1 MSDALR
7 NVPLT
12 PSLTSSDDS
21 LDDACRG
28 DEGPRPSSQ
37 VSAAMEQKLAAII
50 GASVRSARQRLDL
63 TQADVAERVGIAT
76 EVYGRLERGHML
88 PSVKTLRRLCLVLNC
103 SSDVLLGVASA
114 EKPVAVAEDPV
125 EYGERPEVRRVLR
138 TLRRLE
144 PAQLRLIS
152 QVAGAIHR

>member
-12 PSLTSSDDS
+12 SALTPSDDS
-21 LDDACRG
+21 LDDACRDNG
-28 DEGPRPSSQ
+28 GQRPSSQ
-37 VSAAMEQKLAAII
+37 VSAAMEQRLAGII
-50 GASVRSARQRLDL
+50 GASVRAARQRLDL

-103 SSDVLLGVASA
+103 SSDVLLGVASI
-114 EKPVAVAEDPV
+114 EKPVAVAEDPP

>member
-1 MSDALR
+1 
-7 NVPLT
+7 
-12 PSLTSSDDS
+12 
-21 LDDACRG
+21 
-28 DEGPRPSSQ
+28 
-37 VSAAMEQKLAAII
+37 
-50 GASVRSARQRLDL
+50 VRSARPRWDL
-63 TQADVAERVGIAT
+63 PPADVAERVGIAT
-76 EVYGRLERGHML
+76 EVYGRLERGNML

-114 EKPVAVAEDPV
+114 EKPVAVAEDPP

-152 QVAGAIHR
+152 QVAGAIR

>member
-12 PSLTSSDDS
+12 PSLTTSDDS
-21 LDDACRG
+21 LDDACREH
-28 DEGPRPSSQ
+28 EGQRPFQ
-37 VSAAMEQKLAAII
+37 KVSAAMEQRLATII
-50 GASVRSARQRLDL
+50 GASVRAARQRLDL

-114 EKPVAVAEDPV
+114 EKPVVVAEDPP

-138 TLRRLE
+138 ALRRLE

>member
-12 PSLTSSDDS
+12 PSLTSSGDS
-21 LDDACRG
+21 LDDACRE
-28 DEGPRPSSQ
+28 DEGQRPSSQ
-37 VSAAMEQKLAAII
+37 VSAAMEQRLAGII
-50 GASVRSARQRLDL
+50 GASVRAARQRLDL

-88 PSVKTLRRLCLVLNC
+88 PSVKTLRRLCLVLHC

-114 EKPVAVAEDPV
+114 EKPIVVAEDPP

-138 TLRRLE
+138 SLRRLE

>member
-1 MSDALR
+1 
-7 NVPLT
+7 
-12 PSLTSSDDS
+12 
-21 LDDACRG
+21 
-28 DEGPRPSSQ
+28 
-37 VSAAMEQKLAAII
+37 MEQRLATII
-50 GASVRSARQRLDL
+50 GASVRAARQRLDL

-114 EKPVAVAEDPV
+114 EKPVTVAEDPP

-138 TLRRLE
+138 ALRRLD

>member
-1 MSDALR
+1 
-7 NVPLT
+7 
-12 PSLTSSDDS
+12 
-21 LDDACRG
+21 
-28 DEGPRPSSQ
+28 
-37 VSAAMEQKLAAII
+37 MEQKLAAII
-50 GASVRSARQRLDL
+50 GASVRAARQRLDL

-103 SSDVLLGVASA
+103 SSDVLLGVASV

>member
-12 PSLTSSDDS
+12 PSLTTSDDS
-21 LDDACRG
+21 LDDAYRER
-28 DEGPRPSSQ
+28 EGQRSSQ
-37 VSAAMEQKLAAII
+37 KVSAAMEQRLATII
-50 GASVRSARQRLDL
+50 GASVRAARQRLDL

-114 EKPVAVAEDPV
+114 EKPVAVAEDPP

-152 QVAGAIHR
+152 QVAGAIR

>member
-1 MSDALR
+1 
-7 NVPLT
+7 
-12 PSLTSSDDS
+12 
-21 LDDACRG
+21 
-28 DEGPRPSSQ
+28 
-37 VSAAMEQKLAAII
+37 MEQRLATII
-50 GASVRSARQRLDL
+50 GAAVRAARQRLDL

-103 SSDVLLGVASA
+103 SSDVLLGVTSP
-114 EKPVAVAEDPV
+114 EKPVEVAEDPH

-144 PAQLRLIS
+144 PAQLKLIS